1 MNLVSET
8 KKKEKPLYLQEIEAR
23 ELGRLIE
30 EDELADKEKD
40 KLGARIK
47 DAFLNVNSNKKVVGF
62 FVLLFAVL
70 LSVIL
75 WLTFSHNVQESRI
88 NIFKTKRDAG
98 ENVNAS
104 GIKPIVFKLDSFFLP
119 LMKGGKE
126 TGKFLTVKVELT
138 LSNRIVL
145 REVEQALPLIRQNIF
160 SILKRKKVKEFIDR
174 KKLIENQIK
183 KEIIAT
189 TNATLI
195 SGVGSV
201 EDVFFSEFYIN

>member
-40 KLGARIK
+40 KLVNRIK
-47 DAFLNVNSNKKVVGF
+47 DAFQNVNSNKKVVGF
-62 FVLLFAVL
+62 FVLLFVVL

-75 WLTFSHNVQESRI
+75 WLTFSDNVQESRI
-88 NIFKTKRDAG
+88 NIFKTERGASG
-98 ENVNAS
+98 QGNSS

-126 TGKFLTVKVELT
+126 TGQFLSIKAELT
-138 LSNRIVL
+138 LSNKIVL

-201 EDVFFSEFYIN
+201 EDVFFSEFSIN